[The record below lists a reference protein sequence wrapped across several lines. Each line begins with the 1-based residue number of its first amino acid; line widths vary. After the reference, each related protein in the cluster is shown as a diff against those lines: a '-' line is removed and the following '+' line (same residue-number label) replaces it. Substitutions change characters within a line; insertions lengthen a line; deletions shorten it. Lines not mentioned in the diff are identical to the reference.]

1 MTQRAVRTQAAVLV
15 DAHCHIDTPELARQL
30 PAVLELMRRN
40 GVGLALC
47 AGVSVE
53 GLPSILAL
61 ARAHREILAAVGVH
75 PEHTEGHDPTLAELI
90 ALAQA
95 PEIIAIGETGLDYY
109 WHKDQPEWQRER
121 FRTHI
126 RAARACGKPLVVHN
140 RDATADV
147 LRLLH
152 EEGAAAVG
160 GMMHCFTE
168 SWAVAETVLALGF
181 HVSLSGIVTFKNAL
195 QVQEVARRVPL
206 DRLLLETDS
215 PYLAPVPYRG
225 KLNQPGYVRH
235 VAEAVAALR
244 GMPVD
249 TLIRATTDNFLRLFP
264 YSRTRVES

>member
-61 ARAHREILAAVGVH
+61 ARAHREILATVGVH
-75 PEHTEGHDPTLAELI
+75 PEHTEGHDPTLDELI

-126 RAARACGKPLVVHN
+126 RAARECGKPLVVHN
-140 RDATADV
+140 RDATQDV
-147 LRLLH
+147 LRLLR
-152 EEGAAAVG
+152 EEGAEAVG
-160 GMMHCFTE
+160 GIMHCFTE
-168 SWAVAETVLALGF
+168 SWEVAQEVLALGF
-181 HVSLSGIVTFKNAL
+181 YISISGIVTFKNAL
-195 QVQEVARRVPL
+195 QVKEVARRLPL

-235 VAEAVAALR
+235 VAEEVARLR
-244 GMPVD
+244 GMAVD
-249 TLIRATTDNFLRLFP
+249 ELVRASTENFLRLFP
-264 YSRTRVES
+264 YSSTRLFQ